1 LYITLHI
8 RKTVGIFSLL
18 GKKEP
23 PARKQS
29 ERTSTA
35 KNQERSPARSSKN
48 AEAGQEQ
55 RKAARATAMKIDAI
69 ESEMSSEFVKPLPF
83 SGNTMPGPASQ
94 FLNTMPHVPETAKP
108 DASNAHPAT
117 ADAKHST
124 MLPTMGESTAFLL
137 GVETVI
143 GPVAISTSEAAPVIE
158 EAAILF
164 ANGQTELIEPIL
176 LHAIEEDALGS
187 TPLTVWGMLFDLY
200 QVTGQQASFENL
212 SIRYANKFEMSP
224 PTWITQGAAQEKPA
238 AVAAPRGNSV
248 PGVSFAGKL
257 DSSCIKQLER
267 IKNMAENSNVLRL
280 EFVRVTEIDP
290 IGCGLLLSVMKK
302 LQKSGHKLILVG
314 AAELIEKIRAIL
326 QVGRRDETEAPWLL
340 MLEFLRLLNREA
352 DFEETSLD
360 YCVTFEVSPPA
371 FESPKDKVVTDTEE
385 SLAPEEDSA
394 DHFMMPAVIEMPTGT
409 LLQNITAHA
418 HAHNPVVLDCS
429 NLQRMDFNAAGQLF
443 GGLTPLLSGGKSV
456 ELLHPNH
463 FIIALCEVMGFK
475 DALRIIPRKS

>member
-1 LYITLHI
+1 M
-8 RKTVGIFSLL
+8 GIFSLL
-18 GKKEP
+18 GKKD
-23 PARKQS
+23 PARKSSKQDAEQKPQ
-29 ERTSTA
+29 ERT
-35 KNQERSPARSSKN
+35 PARASKN
-48 AEAGQEQ
+48 TEAEHEQ

-94 FLNTMPHVPETAKP
+94 FLNTTPHVADTPKSETKKSPSA
-108 DASNAHPAT
+108 DADSKHPA
-117 ADAKHST
+117 
-124 MLPTMGESTAFLL
+124 MLPAMGESTAFLL
-137 GVETVI
+137 GAESII
-143 GPVAISTSEAAPVIE
+143 GPVAVSASEATPVID

-164 ANGQTELIEPIL
+164 ANGQTELVEPIL

-200 QVTGQQASFENL
+200 QITGQQAAFENL
-212 SIRYANKFEMSP
+212 SIQYANKFEMSP
-224 PTWITQGAAQEKPA
+224 PAWSTQGAPQEKPI
-238 AVAAPRGNSV
+238 VAPRNNAV
-248 PGVSFAGKL
+248 PGVSFSGKL
-257 DSSCIKQLER
+257 DATCIKQLER
-267 IKNMAENSNVLRL
+267 IKNMSESSNVLRL

-340 MLEFLRLLNREA
+340 MLEFLRLLNRET
-352 DFEETSLD
+352 DFEETSID

-385 SLAPEEDSA
+385 SIAPEDNSA
-394 DHFMMPAVIEMPTGT
+394 DHFMMPAIIEMPAET
-409 LLQNITAHA
+409 LLQNIATHA
-418 HAHNPVVLDCS
+418 HTHNPVVLDCS

-443 GGLTPLLSGGKSV
+443 GGLTPLLSSGKSV

-463 FIIALCEVMGFK
+463 FIIALSSVMGFK
-475 DALRIIPRKS
+475 DTVHIIPRKS

>member
-1 LYITLHI
+1 M
-8 RKTVGIFSLL
+8 GIFSLL

-23 PARKQS
+23 PSRKKAEQ
-29 ERTSTA
+29 TSSQ
-35 KNQERSPARSSKN
+35 KSQERSAARATKTV
-48 AEAGQEQ
+48 EAGHEQ

-83 SGNTMPGPASQ
+83 SGNTMPGPVSQ
-94 FLNTMPHVPETAKP
+94 FLNTTPHTPDTKPAAGKEPPAAET
-108 DASNAHPAT
+108 
-117 ADAKHST
+117 KHST
-124 MLPTMGESTAFLL
+124 MLPAMGESTAFLL
-137 GVETVI
+137 GAESVI
-143 GPVAISTSEAAPVIE
+143 GPVAISASEAAPAIE

-164 ANGQTELIEPIL
+164 ANGQTELVEPIL

-200 QVTGQQASFENL
+200 QITGQQASFENL

-224 PTWITQGAAQEKPA
+224 PGWIAQGAPQEKPVAA
-238 AVAAPRGNSV
+238 AVARGNSI
-248 PGVSFAGKL
+248 PGVSFAGTL

-290 IGCGLLLSVMKK
+290 VGCGLLLSVMKK

-314 AAELIEKIRAIL
+314 AAELVDKIRAIL

-340 MLEFLRLLNREA
+340 MLEFLRLLNRES
-352 DFEETSLD
+352 DFEETSID

-385 SLAPEEDSA
+385 SLPPEEDSA
-394 DHFMMPAVIEMPTGT
+394 DHFMMPSVIEMPTST

-443 GGLTPLLSGGKSV
+443 GGLTPLLGSGKTV

-463 FIIALCEVMGFK
+463 FIIALCNVMGFK
-475 DALRIIPRKS
+475 DTVHIIPRKS